1 MKNQVLDDI
10 KNYAANRLQREYGF
24 YGLADGMNSAFLNSS
39 CDFDGIDITIEI
51 KVTAQVVE
59 ASATNSN

>member
-10 KNYAANRLQREYGF
+10 KKYAAQRLQREYGF
-24 YGLADGMNSAFLNSS
+24 CGLADGPNSAFLNSS
-39 CDFDGIDITIEI
+39 SDLDGIDITIEI
-51 KVTAQVVE
+51 KATAQVVE